1 QRLSNA
7 QYAITVARRIGAK
20 IYAVP
25 EDITEVKPRMLMTV
39 FACLMAIDLEKHHK
53 GSLPRLSTSPSP
65 TRMNS
70 VTFNNHMRSPST
82 SRDDRSSSKS
92 VSPYR
97 TPNLSSNLSIGRSP
111 SRPQSSY
118 QCLVDETTLAERRA
132 TVNKV
137 STQMA
142 TYRVESLMV
151 KNNPLTVDIGKI
163 QYAEK
168 GTHYDPPQR
177 RFFGSPPPLRSRH
190 GELFSS
196 PRLYRSEIAKSATAL
211 DQIGKSGCKGASGT
225 PQIYQGV
232 RKGAGVNTVERGIQC
247 EATTWRSTIPSTW
260 NRDSKESDIFAS
272 SVRTVG
278 GSIRTA
284 PNGVGRY
291 SRMDG
296 AKSLQRR
303 GFAAAYGEYAS
314 KTIQANRIEGDSGI
328 RRGGGGRV
336 FMAADI
342 HRNH

>member
-53 GSLPRLSTSPSP
+53 GSLPRLVSSPSL

-70 VTFNNHMRSPST
+70 VTFNDRTRSPST

-97 TPNLSSNLSIGRSP
+97 TPNLSSNMSIGRSL
-111 SRPQSSY
+111 SRPQSAY
-118 QCLVDETTLAERRA
+118 QRFIDETTLAERRA
-132 TVNKV
+132 VMNKV

-142 TYRVESLMV
+142 SYRVESLMV
-151 KNNPLTVDIGKI
+151 KNIPLTVDIGKI

-177 RFFGSPPPLRSRH
+177 RFFGSPPPPRSRH

-196 PRLYRSEIAKSATAL
+196 PRLYRSEIAKSVTAL
-211 DQIGKSGCKGASGT
+211 DQIGKSGCKGTSGV
-225 PQIYQGV
+225 PQVYQGV
-232 RKGAGVNTVERGIQC
+232 KKVAGANTVEKGVQC
-247 EATTWRSTIPSTW
+247 ETTTWRSTIPLSW
-260 NRDSKESDIFAS
+260 SKDSKESDIFAT

-291 SRMDG
+291 SRKDEVTSPQ
-296 AKSLQRR
+296 KR

-314 KTIQANRIEGDSGI
+314 KTVQANRIGESSGV

-342 HRNH
+342 HGNY